1 MKEAPKKLQQ
11 FVLMQISGIR
21 QVLDDAEIS
30 DDVQDAISDHLFK
43 IFVQDDFTTHLC
55 LLLTDELEKRIGSDF
70 KDVYQQIQA
79 DANDATSDDLDRMQ
93 ARVDADAGVKPRQRV
108 FA

>member
-1 MKEAPKKLQQ
+1 MKEAPKKLQPITEGQQ

-30 DDVQDAISDHLFK
+30 DDVQDAISD
-43 IFVQDDFTTHLC
+43 HLC